1 MNENINNCFT
11 EIEDGKVNAKFNKT
25 TMKCFDSENNK
36 FSMDCEGN
44 LVVNSIITRE
54 QSGIGLTFDQVYPVG
69 SIYMSVSSIDP
80 STLFGGTWEQVK
92 GRFLLGCGNNG
103 DGNDYLVNNVG
114 GEASH
119 QLSIN
124 EVPSHAHY
132 VNLVTGAN
140 GAHNHNLRRDMVGN
154 EFGIGGG
161 NSVGNS
167 LNGTWSNT
175 SIWPNSIGA
184 SSAGIHNHTVSGNTN
199 ANGGSQFHNNM
210 PPYLCVYIWKRV
222 S

>member
-1 MNENINNCFT
+1 MSENINNCFT
-11 EIEDGKVNAKFNKT
+11 ELEDGKINARFNKAT
-25 TMKCFDSENNK
+25 IKCFDSENNK

-54 QSGIGLTFDQVYPVG
+54 QSNTGLTLNDIYPIG
-69 SIYMSVSSIDP
+69 SIYMSVSETNP
-80 STLFGGTWEQVK
+80 STLFGGVWEQIQ

-103 DGNDYLVNNVG
+103 DGNNYAVNNVG
-114 GEASH
+114 GEANH
-119 QLSIN
+119 QLDVN
-124 EVPSHAHY
+124 EIPSHAHY
-132 VNLVTGAN
+132 VNLTTSSN
-140 GAHNHNLRRDMVGN
+140 GVHNHNLRRDMVGN

-161 NSVGNS
+161 SSVGNS
-167 LNGTWSNT
+167 LNGTWTNT

-184 SSAGIHNHTVSGNTN
+184 ASAGNHNHTVVGNTN
-199 ANGGSQFHNNM
+199 ANGGGAAHNNM